1 METIAVWQCDSVVQ
15 FCVCTRNQKTCN
27 VLFTLT
33 SKIMTSNLWQNK
45 WFHMCVWAKLCASI
59 YIFVLITGI
68 VWTLYKIE
76 FWVFLF
82 IWLVIL
88 DGISSNRLHNVS
100 AWSCLKGVATNQFT
114 PPPHSNSNTP
124 GTASFCSHVIYYD
137 NSARDNM
144 LYGTS
149 RTFNIIQNF
158 GDPLKTT
165 TRRSTTIST
174 GESVKQEQMCK
185 SLTSNAE
192 QSEDVC
198 HDFA

>member
-15 FCVCTRNQKTCN
+15 FCVCTKNQKTCN

-82 IWLVIL
+82 IWLVIW

-100 AWSCLKGVATNQFT
+100 ARSCLKGVATHQF
-114 PPPHSNSNTP
+114 PPPPPTPIQIPQAQHHS
-124 GTASFCSHVIYYD
+124 A
-137 NSARDNM
+137 AM
-144 LYGTS
+144 LYTMI
-149 RTFNIIQNF
+149 IIQPEITCYMELLEHLTLF
-158 GDPLKTT
+158 RTLATHWKQLPDGPQLFPLGKVSS
-165 TRRSTTIST
+165 RN
-174 GESVKQEQMCK
+174 KCA
-185 SLTSNAE
+185 N
-192 QSEDVC
+192 
-198 HDFA
+198 H